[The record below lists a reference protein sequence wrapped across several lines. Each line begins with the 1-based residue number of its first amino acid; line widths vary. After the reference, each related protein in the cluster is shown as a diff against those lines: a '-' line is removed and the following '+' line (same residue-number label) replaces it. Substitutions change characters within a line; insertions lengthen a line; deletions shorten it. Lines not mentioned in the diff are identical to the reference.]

1 MGRPAGADGSRLEG
15 TPVRSAVVTPTE
27 PMHMPPFFQRAAPAS
42 LMDGADWSGAY
53 LEATTLAPADA
64 QTAKRYSAVH
74 DALGALQRQRVTE
87 ILQCV
92 AHLTKAQQELEGVTH
107 ALAREVPAL
116 RLDQAL
122 KHVGEVEL
130 MLGAMARAT
139 KQLHALKAQ
148 LLARAAASAVS
159 KAVYKQQHAL
169 ETAAREVQSPS
180 KRLAADASLRG
191 IPRGALRLS
200 HLS

>member
-1 MGRPAGADGSRLEG
+1 
-15 TPVRSAVVTPTE
+15 
-27 PMHMPPFFQRAAPAS
+27 MPPFFQRAVPAAS
-42 LMDGADWSGAY
+42 LIGGADVSGAY
-53 LEATTLAPADA
+53 LEATTLAPTDA
-64 QTAKRYSAVH
+64 QTGKRYSAVH